1 MSDYLQPHRLQH
13 ARLPYPLP
21 SPRVC
26 SNSCPLSQWS
36 SLTISASAALFFCLQ
51 SFPAS
56 GSFPMSRLFTLGG
69 QSVGASPSASVLP
82 VNIQGWFPSFR
93 VDWFDLLAVRGTLK
107 SLLQHH
113 NSKASVL
120 WHSAFFMVQLSHPYM
135 TTEKTTAL
143 IIQTFVGKV
152 ISLLFNTLSGFV
164 TVFFPRRKHLLI
176 SWLQSLSQWFLSLRK

>member
-56 GSFPMSRLFTLGG
+56 GSFPMDQLFASGG
-69 QSVGASPSASVLP
+69 QSSGALALASDLP
-82 VNIQGWFPSFR
+82 MNIQGWLPLELTGLISLLSKAFKSF
-93 VDWFDLLAVRGTLK
+93 
-107 SLLQHH
+107 LQHH
-113 NSKASVL
+113 SLKASIL
-120 WHSAFFMVQLSHPYM
+120 WHSALFMVQLSHPHV
-135 TTEKTTAL
+135 TTGKTIAL
-143 IIQTFVGKV
+143 TIQT
-152 ISLLFNTLSGFV
+152 LV
-164 TVFFPRRKHLLI
+164 TKGMSAFLYTIWVCHSFP
-176 SWLQSLSQWFLSLRK
+176 SNEQVS

>member
-51 SFPAS
+51 SLPAS

-93 VDWFDLLAVRGTLK
+93 VDWFDLLAVQEALN

-113 NSKASVL
+113 L
-120 WHSAFFMVQLSHPYM
+120 WILEGH
-135 TTEKTTAL
+135 
-143 IIQTFVGKV
+143 
-152 ISLLFNTLSGFV
+152 NTLSIRV
-164 TVFFPRRKHLLI
+164 SKD
-176 SWLQSLSQWFLSLRK
+176 SSLSWVPEFFQMQLWFFHHCV